1 MPNWKKLIVSGSDAS
16 LNNLTVNNAV
26 TASAFVGD
34 GSGLTNISTA
44 STRYTETLSGQATY
58 TITHNLN
65 EDYPIVQVYDSGKSQ
80 VIPGSVISTNSN
92 TVTISFFNVFEGTVV
107 VKK

>member
-16 LNNLTVNNAV
+16 LNTLTVNNAV
-26 TASAFVGD
+26 TAGSFVGD
-34 GSGLTNISTA
+34 GSGLTNV
-44 STRYTETLSGQATY
+44 RYTETLTGQSSY

-65 EDYPIVQVYDSGKSQ
+65 ENFPIVQVYDSGKAQ

-92 TVTISFFNVFEGTVV
+92 TITISFFSVFEGTVV

>member
-16 LNNLTVNNAV
+16 LNTLTVNNAV
-26 TASAFVGD
+26 TAGSFVGD
-34 GSGLTNISTA
+34 GSGLTNVSTGT
-44 STRYTETLSGQATY
+44 TRYTETLTGQSSY

-65 EDYPIVQVYDSGKSQ
+65 ENFPIVQVYDSGKAQ

-92 TVTISFFNVFEGTVV
+92 TITISFFSVFEGTVV